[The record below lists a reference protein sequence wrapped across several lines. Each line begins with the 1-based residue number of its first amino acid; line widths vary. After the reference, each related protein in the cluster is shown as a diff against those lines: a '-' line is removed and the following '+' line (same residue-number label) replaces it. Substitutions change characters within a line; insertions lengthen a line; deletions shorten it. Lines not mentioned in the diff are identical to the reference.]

1 MRQPAVIKGL
11 KNSQKIRV
19 IVEGVAIYMTV
30 GQTDAIFGTAKHRL
44 AVQNTL
50 QLMVAEGCGGISHT
64 LKVYAGGQP
73 GAQVQVQVDIL

>member
-1 MRQPAVIKGL
+1 MRQATVIKGL

-30 GQTDAIFGTAKHRL
+30 GQTDAIFGTTKHRL

-50 QLMVAEGCGGISHT
+50 QLMVAEGCGGISHSV
-64 LKVYAGGQP
+64 KVFDERMASST
-73 GAQVQVQVDIL
+73 VQVQVDIL